1 MWFVKGTYTMSGK
14 HRTQACHPINPE
26 TGETM
31 ANADPT
37 VYQHALSLGELAA
50 LHNTPI
56 NRLIQQAAVEVGEK
70 GVVDELGALRLV
82 LTRLVNEQEDLDV
95 LTANV
100 TRVASVALQAARTQ
114 RLIGEGTTEM
124 IAGALA
130 LIIDEI
136 RKDRSAQAARPV
148 LT

>member
-1 MWFVKGTYTMSGK
+1 MSGNY
-14 HRTQACHPINPE
+14 RNQARHPREPE
-26 TGETM
+26 MGE
-31 ANADPT
+31 NADDAEST
-37 VYQHALSLGELAA
+37 VYQHALSSGELAA

-136 RKDRSAQAARPV
+136 RKDRSAQATHPV

>member
-1 MWFVKGTYTMSGK
+1 MSGK

-37 VYQHALSLGELAA
+37 VYQYALSLGELAA

>member
-1 MWFVKGTYTMSGK
+1 MSGN
-14 HRTQACHPINPE
+14 HRNQTCHPIE
-26 TGETM
+26 LASGENA

-37 VYQHALSLGELAA
+37 VYQHALSSGELAA

-56 NRLIQQAAVEVGEK
+56 NRLIQQAAAEVGEK

-82 LTRLVNEQEDLDV
+82 LTRLVNEQEDLDA

-114 RLIGEGTTEM
+114 RLIGEGATEM
-124 IAGALA
+124 IAGALE

-136 RKDRSAQAARPV
+136 RKDRSAQAVRLM